1 MAVEVFE
8 LPQVT
13 DRGSELNAQ
22 GAVQSASILHREDAG
37 YDQQQIR
44 TLLASGFRL
53 RVKAMEIEKQ
63 SADLYR
69 LTVYAYLTGNDADL
83 YCFKDQG
90 SRHEIFFWSDAVLD
104 RCVAYDRVEAR
115 SYDEGQR
122 HLQHYMISG
131 QQGLAYRF
139 KEID

>member
-13 DRGSELNAQ
+13 DRGNRTNPQ
-22 GAVQSASILHREDAG
+22 GASTSPELLPLEQHG
-37 YDQQQIR
+37 YDGQQVR
-44 TLLASGFRL
+44 ALLASGFRL
-53 RVKAMEIEKQ
+53 RVKALEIEKL
-63 SADLYR
+63 SDARYRMTLY
-69 LTVYAYLTGNDADL
+69 TYMTGNDVDL
-83 YCFKDQG
+83 YCFRDEG
-90 SRHEIFFWSDAVLD
+90 TRHEVFFWSDAVLD

-139 KEID
+139 KEIN